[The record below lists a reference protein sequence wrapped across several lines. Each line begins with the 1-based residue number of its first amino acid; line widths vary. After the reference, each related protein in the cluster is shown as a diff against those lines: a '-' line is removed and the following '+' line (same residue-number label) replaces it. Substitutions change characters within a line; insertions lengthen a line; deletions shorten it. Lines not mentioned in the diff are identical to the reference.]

1 MIRAVLFDLDD
12 TLIFAYANPAPA
24 WRAVAEE
31 FSEEIGDA
39 PLDTIAQA
47 LADSTTVFLSD
58 DENRRRWRL
67 EAVATRRAV
76 VRDALVNAG
85 FPHLG
90 DLAPEIGDR
99 YAAYREENM
108 YLYPDAIAV
117 IDAFRARGMKLG
129 LVTNGATEVQNWKI
143 DQFDLRERFDH
154 FQVEEEAGFGKPD
167 GRAYVESL
175 AALDVDPADAIMIG
189 DDLVWDVLA
198 PKRLGMKGVWCN
210 RFGLQLPPEV
220 EAEPDRIIT
229 RLSELLD

>member
-12 TLIFAYANPAPA
+12 TIIFSYANPAPA

-31 FSEEIGDA
+31 FSAHLGEA
-39 PLDTIAQA
+39 PLELVAKA
-47 LADSTTVFLSD
+47 LADSTASFLSD

-85 FPHLG
+85 YPHLG
-90 DLAPEIGDR
+90 DLAAEIGDR

-108 YLYPDAIAV
+108 YLYPDALEV
-117 IDAFRARGMKLG
+117 IDSFRARGLKLG

-143 DQFDLRERFDH
+143 DQFGLRERFDH
-154 FQVEEEAGFGKPD
+154 FQVEEEAGYGKPD
-167 GRAYVESL
+167 GRAYVETL
-175 AALDVDPADAIMIG
+175 AALEVDPAHAMMIG
-189 DDLVWDVLA
+189 DDLVWDVIA
-198 PKRLGMKGVWCN
+198 PKRLGMTGIWCN
-210 RFGLQLPPEV
+210 RFGLTLPPTI

-229 RLSELLD
+229 RLGQLLD